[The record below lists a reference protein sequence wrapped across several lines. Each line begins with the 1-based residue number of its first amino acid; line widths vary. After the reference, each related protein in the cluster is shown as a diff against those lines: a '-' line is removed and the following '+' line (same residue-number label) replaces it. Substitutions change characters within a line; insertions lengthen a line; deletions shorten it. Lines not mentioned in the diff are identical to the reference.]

1 MQFVDATLVRLADPT
16 TRATLFDQDSL
27 RALLE
32 AGYET
37 DQLAVNGP
45 FNPLFDEFRLGF
57 YAPRVGSFEGTWQGS
72 GGADRREASFRVTGL
87 GDDAPV
93 RVDAIWRGSIVA
105 RAQPTTSTIA
115 GLDIDRVSFDDIDAQ
130 VAAAG
135 PVPSNPAALEQARRA
150 VLVARLKAGADD
162 PAAVTP
168 EFVDAW
174 LASSGLGSAAA
185 IVAAG
190 STAAASS
197 VAITFSPPV
206 GPPPG
211 PVPLPVSIA
220 LLVRD
225 AGESI
230 AQLLAETKAVRDVV
244 EPLGLERRT
253 DSALTRRA
261 RVIVG
266 WVVPAATF
274 DDPDWPTP
282 AGGGAPRIRRRA
294 AASAWLAKEGIGLV
308 VMA

>member
-1 MQFVDATLVRLADPT
+1 MQFVDATLVRLADPA
-16 TRATLFDQDSL
+16 TRTTLFDQDSL

-57 YAPRVGSFEGTWQGS
+57 YAPRVGSLEGTWQGS

-87 GDDAPV
+87 ADDAPV
-93 RVDAIWRGSIVA
+93 RVDALWRGSIVA
-105 RAQPTTSTIA
+105 RAQPTTSTIV
-115 GLDIDRVSFDDIDAQ
+115 GVDVDRVSFDDLDAQ
-130 VAAAG
+130 IAG
-135 PVPSNPAALEQARRA
+135 PVPTDPVALEQARRG
-150 VLVARLKAGADD
+150 VLVARLKAVADD
-162 PAAVTP
+162 PAAITP
-168 EFVDAW
+168 AFVDAW
-174 LASSGLGSAAA
+174 LSSSGLGSAAA

-190 STAAASS
+190 STAGASG
-197 VAITFSPPV
+197 VAVTFSPPV
-206 GPPPG
+206 GPPPA
-211 PVPLPVSIA
+211 PVPLPVSVV

-225 AGESI
+225 AGASI

-261 RVIVG
+261 RVVVG
-266 WVVPAATF
+266 WVLPAATF
-274 DDPDWPTP
+274 DDADWPTP
-282 AGGGAPRIRRRA
+282 GGGGPPRVRRRA
-294 AASAWLAKEGIGLV
+294 AASQWLAKEGIGLV